1 MAVSHL
7 AVLRGINVGGKNK
20 ILMSDLSALFAGAGC
35 MDVRTF
41 IQSGNVI
48 FNAPTRMAAQVPR
61 LVAQRI
67 EESFGYKIPVVL
79 RSLVQLEDAISNN
92 PFLCASADPDFL
104 HVMFLAD
111 LPAASKIET
120 LDPQRSPGDEYIVR
134 GREIYLRLPN
144 GVAGSKLTNAY
155 FDSKLATT
163 STSRNWRTVTKLLE
177 MMKG

>member
-92 PFLCASADPDFL
+92 PFLALQPTQISCTSCSWPTCPPRARSRRSTRSD
-104 HVMFLAD
+104 HLAM
-111 LPAASKIET
+111 
-120 LDPQRSPGDEYIVR
+120 
-134 GREIYLRLPN
+134 
-144 GVAGSKLTNAY
+144 
-155 FDSKLATT
+155 
-163 STSRNWRTVTKLLE
+163 STSCGAGKSICGFPTGSRVPS
-177 MMKG
+177 